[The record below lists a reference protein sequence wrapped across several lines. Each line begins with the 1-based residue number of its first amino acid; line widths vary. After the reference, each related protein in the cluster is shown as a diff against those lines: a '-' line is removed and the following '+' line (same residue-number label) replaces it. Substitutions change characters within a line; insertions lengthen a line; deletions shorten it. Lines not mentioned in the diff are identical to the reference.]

1 MSARCRRA
9 PRAGGAGRAARS
21 GVSRPARLPAGRLRE
36 RAPTA
41 LIISCPW
48 LFSALRTALL
58 GGERAAC
65 GREAERAG
73 CRSWPCGSS
82 DAGPCGSSRPAG
94 SALCTGRA
102 EPSGPCFSSVM
113 LCVTLLIREE
123 PTLTDALSL
132 PLFKVF
138 SYRCGEPGRPW
149 HPPLASPAI
158 HEADQVYI
166 PAGLV
171 LLSVLVAVGCLQ

>member
-1 MSARCRRA
+1 
-9 PRAGGAGRAARS
+9 
-21 GVSRPARLPAGRLRE
+21 
-36 RAPTA
+36 
-41 LIISCPW
+41 
-48 LFSALRTALL
+48 
-58 GGERAAC
+58 
-65 GREAERAG
+65 
-73 CRSWPCGSS
+73 
-82 DAGPCGSSRPAG
+82 
-94 SALCTGRA
+94 
-102 EPSGPCFSSVM
+102 M

-132 PLFKVF
+132 PLLKVF